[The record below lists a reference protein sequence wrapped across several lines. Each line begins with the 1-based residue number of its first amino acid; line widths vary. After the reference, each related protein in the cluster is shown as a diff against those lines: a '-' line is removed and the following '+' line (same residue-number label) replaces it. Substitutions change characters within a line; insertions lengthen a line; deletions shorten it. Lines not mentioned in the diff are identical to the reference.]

1 MKKTF
6 DIYGMHC
13 AGCVNNAEKA
23 LSRVEGVKSVSVQ
36 LATEK
41 AVVEFENGDIPFEK
55 LNEAVSQAGF
65 ELKTPKLQKVT
76 FEIEGMHCA
85 GCTNTVEKAIKQTE
99 GVQSASVNL
108 ATGTAVAEF
117 EGTDEVIN
125 RIGKHV
131 EAAGYSAKKKA
142 LTAQIS

>member
-36 LATEK
+36 LATQK

-55 LNEAVSQAGF
+55 LHEAVSQAGF
-65 ELKTPKLQKVT
+65 ELKTPKLQ
-76 FEIEGMHCA
+76 
-85 GCTNTVEKAIKQTE
+85 
-99 GVQSASVNL
+99 
-108 ATGTAVAEF
+108 
-117 EGTDEVIN
+117 
-125 RIGKHV
+125 
-131 EAAGYSAKKKA
+131 
-142 LTAQIS
+142 